1 MKDIV
6 LPDIG
11 EGVTEATL
19 VSWLVEPGHSF
30 ETGAV
35 IVEIMTDKV
44 SMEIEAEEAGTLR
57 EIIVPA
63 DEEVRIGTVLGR
75 YEPA

>member
-1 MKDIV
+1 
-6 LPDIG
+6 
-11 EGVTEATL
+11 
-19 VSWLVEPGHSF
+19 VSSTRRFRKGFEP
-30 ETGAV
+30 GAV

-57 EIIVPA
+57 EIIVAA